1 MANFGDGESV
11 VLSIGLERKKAL
23 VGRNLVFLN
32 IGVGE
37 SSILFRKRDKVEVI
51 YVVVKVVC
59 VSRVYQ
65 RVHKS

>member
-1 MANFGDGESV
+1 M

>member
-1 MANFGDGESV
+1 M

-65 RVHKS
+65 GVHKS